1 MASPTDLTRSSESYA
16 LVPRMET
23 DDPAIIRRQIDLTR
37 AQMEKTIQT
46 IGERLS
52 PENIIEQ
59 AKTSAKEATVGRIKD
74 MTYQANQTVDKVSNS
89 LGQTIRDNPLPV
101 ALIGLGLGW
110 LYMSGRNKEYSYPA
124 DRYGYRSGPYG
135 AYRDEPSRLE
145 DAREWVDDVAY
156 TAERK
161 VADVKARAGDAVQEM
176 GENVSETAQRAGE
189 AVSETA
195 QRAGETVSETVYKAG
210 EAVGE
215 AVETAQERIG
225 ETAERA
231 RMEAERLRREA
242 QWRGRLAVD
251 RSKRSFWENM
261 EENPLVVGAVV
272 AVAGLAVGASI
283 PTTDYENQLLGET
296 RDRLFDE
303 AKDRAQD
310 AVERVQAVVED
321 TQRAAV
327 TEAKQA
333 AQRHH
338 LTVEDIISDDNG
350 NNGTELTYTAS

>member
-1 MASPTDLTRSSESYA
+1 MVSPTDLTRSSESYA
-16 LVPRMET
+16 LVPRTET

-89 LGQTIRDNPLPV
+89 VGQTIRENPLPV

-110 LYMSGRNKEYSYPA
+110 LYMAGRNKEYSYPA

-145 DAREWVDDVAY
+145 DPREWVDDIAY

-176 GENVSETAQRAGE
+176 GEN
-189 AVSETA
+189 VSETA

-251 RSKRSFWENM
+251 RSKRTFWENM